1 MWAMKM
7 PKITL
12 KLIDLFGIVFVAA
25 LCSLAWK
32 AASTLGW
39 IAIIASLTS
48 VFYFIRHFRMPPETA
63 PISLLIVPLVGFCVF
78 AIALLSGQRH
88 PPFLAP
94 GDFEWPRFES
104 MEERLSHAFA
114 ISCWTLFWSPQVII
128 ICGLLRRALPNEKS
142 TESEGIRD

>member
-1 MWAMKM
+1 M

-12 KLIDLFGIVFVAA
+12 KLVDLFAILFAAA

-32 AASTLGW
+32 AAPTLGW

-48 VFYFIRHFRMPPETA
+48 VFYFIRHFRMPPEAA

-78 AIALLSGQRH
+78 VISLVSGQHH

-94 GDFEWPRFES
+94 ADFQWPRFES
-104 MEERLSHAFA
+104 MEERLGHAIA
-114 ISCWTLFWSPQVII
+114 ISCWTLFWSPLII
-128 ICGLLRRALPNEKS
+128 VICGLLRRALLKENSKEKS
-142 TESEGIRD
+142 QKNDAGQD